1 MIQADL
7 SRILIIKPSSL
18 GDVAQALPVAWAL
31 RALRPRS
38 RIDWLVIP
46 SCAGIPDGL
55 EAIDNVVL
63 FDRKLFGRMW
73 RSGRALAAFVGFVR
87 RLRATRY
94 TTVIDL
100 QGLLRSG
107 IISRLSGAETRIGL
121 GDNREGAGRFYTHT
135 VPVPPGEMS
144 SVDRYMLAAE
154 ALGAPVGAPRRF
166 DLPIADDNRLAATR
180 LLSAHGRPAFQPYVV
195 LVPGARWPTKRWPAE
210 KWAALIRRIRVDLDL
225 VPVVVGGP
233 DERGTIERIVQLDC
247 GPLVDLVGRTDLKT
261 LCAVLQ
267 EAQATVTN
275 DTGPMHLASAAG
287 CPVVAIFGPT
297 SVRRTGPYG
306 AGHVLL
312 EGRAECAPCFQ
323 RQCRWADSKQEM
335 QCLLN
340 IGVDEAFSGLR
351 RLVEAGR

>member
-46 SCAGIPDGL
+46 SCAGILDGL
-55 EAIDNVVL
+55 KAIDNVVP
-63 FDRKLFGRMW
+63 FDRKRFGRMW
-73 RSGRALAAFVGFVR
+73 RSGRALASFVGFVR
-87 RLRATRY
+87 RLRAARY

-121 GDNREGAGRFYTHT
+121 GDNREGAGRFYTRI
-135 VPVPPGEMS
+135 VPVPGEMS
-144 SVDRYMLAAE
+144 SVDRYMLTAE
-154 ALGAPVGAPRRF
+154 ALGAPAAAPRRF
-166 DLPIADDNRLAATR
+166 DLPIGDDDRHAAAR
-180 LLSAHGRPAFQPYVV
+180 LLADHGRPPFQPYVA
-195 LVPGARWPTKRWPAE
+195 LVPGARWPTKRWPADR
-210 KWAALIRRIRVDLDL
+210 WAALIRRIRVDLDL
-225 VPVVVGGP
+225 VPVVVGGL
-233 DERGTIERIVQLDC
+233 DERAIIERIIQLDC

-306 AGHVLL
+306 AGHVLF

-323 RQCRWADSKQEM
+323 RQCRWAGSEQEM
-335 QCLLN
+335 QCLLK
-340 IGVDEAFSGLR
+340 IGVDETFSGLR